1 MLSAHRACVRACM
14 LSYVGL
20 FAALQTVARQAP
32 LSIEFSRQEYWSGL
46 PFPTPRKSS
55 QPRDWTGISCISCIG
70 RWILY
75 HWPPCISSQISLNS
89 MSLILSSDFVNEE
102 SEVRD
107 IGSLSK
113 ATSYLRA
120 GGILARPAGLQSLS
134 FVMDIVLLSYPC
146 LHRKSLH
153 CPAVSYWL
161 LMKKKKILIK
171 PLHPSTKFDLIF
183 YLKDI
188 WLPWWLRW

>member
-1 MLSAHRACVRACM
+1 
-14 LSYVGL
+14 
-20 FAALQTVARQAP
+20 
-32 LSIEFSRQEYWSGL
+32 
-46 PFPTPRKSS
+46 
-55 QPRDWTGISCISCIG
+55 
-70 RWILY
+70 
-75 HWPPCISSQISLNS
+75 

-188 WLPWWLRW
+188 